1 VLCWARPLLVLSS
14 SPASSGAGLWS
25 LLRGLQP
32 VGGLLG
38 LLLVL
43 LARAPEDDAAGY
55 LPDGDGDVQLAAV
68 ERRFMVPPDAF
79 PQIEDIGR
87 VIRRLPPF
95 GQIGLDNKGA
105 WLHPRTDL
113 MPYQPA
119 VDEAQRGIRLEV
131 GCEMMVKV
139 DGVVAAYTEDT
150 AALGWARFRQ
160 PRAPGDEATA
170 RPTA

>member
-55 LPDGDGDVQLAAV
+55 LSDGDGDVQLAGHAQDV
-68 ERRFMVPPDAF
+68 ALHLSVP
-79 PQIEDIGR
+79 II
-87 VIRRLPPF
+87 
-95 GQIGLDNKGA
+95 
-105 WLHPRTDL
+105 HP
-113 MPYQPA
+113 
-119 VDEAQRGIRLEV
+119 
-131 GCEMMVKV
+131 
-139 DGVVAAYTEDT
+139 
-150 AALGWARFRQ
+150 AALSRRGS
-160 PRAPGDEATA
+160 P
-170 RPTA
+170 